1 MQGLCSSKT
10 RVWMSGQGCWPS
22 FGSHPSWQDSHMCK
36 SFRKNIADSVN
47 DLPWVQWHHRDHPL
61 WDFPHLSHNIWT
73 HTMESKATLKKK
85 RKRNHKIVAWR
96 LEKELGRCW
105 ATSQASPAGSPLY
118 LVVLFVCGLCLSQ
131 DLGAV
136 LTFTI
141 SSYVTWEGLKL
152 EGAKL
157 FLVLLGGEL
166 KKYFSILNKIIN
178 NAKCVL
184 IESWSRE
191 RQNKSILFPLSSPSL
206 PQRGHTAVCQRVHI

>member
-1 MQGLCSSKT
+1 MLTQCSPSSMQGLCSSKT

-47 DLPWVQWHHRDHPL
+47 DLPWVWWHHRDHPL

-85 RKRNHKIVAWR
+85 KRNHKIAARR
-96 LEKELGRCW
+96 LEKGLGRCW
-105 ATSQASPAGSPLY
+105 TNSQASPAGSPLC
-118 LVVLFVCGLCLSQ
+118 LEVLFAHGLCLSQ

-136 LTFTI
+136 LIFTV

-157 FLVLLGGEL
+157 FLVLLNSVVNS
-166 KKYFSILNKIIN
+166 KIFSILNEKN
-178 NAKCVL
+178 
-184 IESWSRE
+184 
-191 RQNKSILFPLSSPSL
+191 
-206 PQRGHTAVCQRVHI
+206 